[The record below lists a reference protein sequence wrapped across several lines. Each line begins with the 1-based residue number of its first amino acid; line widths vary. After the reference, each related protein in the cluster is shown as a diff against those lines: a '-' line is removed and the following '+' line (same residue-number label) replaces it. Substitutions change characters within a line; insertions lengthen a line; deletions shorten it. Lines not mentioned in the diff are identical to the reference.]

1 MTVIHITN
9 ENPKGRIDG
18 TNKAYALSTIQVQGT
33 LVVKVNGL
41 TQSASDVDEQQGA
54 FELINNPPLPGDAI
68 RCDFMG
74 YEVTS
79 IACP

>member
-1 MTVIHITN
+1 MAVIHITN

-18 TNKAYALSTIQVQGT
+18 TNKAYALSTIQLAGS

-41 TQSASDVDEQQGA
+41 TQLTSDVDEQQGA
-54 FELINNPPLPGDAI
+54 FELDSPPLPGDVV

-74 YEVTS
+74 YEVTQ
-79 IACP
+79 IVCP